1 MRSCPR
7 DLVSRADYLRRTL
20 TSVYDNMGKNTPT
33 VYISQV
39 PHTPRPC
46 TRAQLS
52 SALHRVLL
60 RVCARGP
67 VPAPVIGSIARGTSK
82 LSFTTHGW
90 CPRESGTNL

>member
-7 DLVSRADYLRRTL
+7 DLVSRADYLMRTL

-52 SALHRVLL
+52 SALLSTACCSESALADLCQL
-60 RVCARGP
+60 R
-67 VPAPVIGSIARGTSK
+67 
-82 LSFTTHGW
+82 
-90 CPRESGTNL
+90 

>member
-39 PHTPRPC
+39 PHAPPPVHPRA
-46 TRAQLS
+46 AQLS
-52 SALHRVLL
+52 TACCSECALADLCQL
-60 RVCARGP
+60 R
-67 VPAPVIGSIARGTSK
+67 
-82 LSFTTHGW
+82 
-90 CPRESGTNL
+90 

>member
-52 SALHRVLL
+52 SPPRAAQSVRSRTCASSGDWFHSARHEQAELHHTRLV
-60 RVCARGP
+60 
-67 VPAPVIGSIARGTSK
+67 S
-82 LSFTTHGW
+82 
-90 CPRESGTNL
+90 ESGTSL